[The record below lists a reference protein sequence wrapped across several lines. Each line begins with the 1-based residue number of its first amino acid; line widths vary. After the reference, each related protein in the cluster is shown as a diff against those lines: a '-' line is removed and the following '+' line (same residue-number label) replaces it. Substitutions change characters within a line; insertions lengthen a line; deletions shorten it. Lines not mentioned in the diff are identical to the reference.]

1 MCSLSS
7 EPKATCT
14 MSHIAYY
21 RVSTNSQSIEAQKS
35 ALAHASKIERAFMDE
50 GVSGSIPAAQRP
62 GFAAMLDYVREGD
75 TIHVYA
81 VDRLGRD
88 AIDVQTTIRALL
100 KKGVTVEVNG
110 LGSIGPGVG
119 ELIVAVLAQ
128 VADMERARI
137 AERTSNGRTLAKASL
152 EATGKTHR
160 GKDSLGRP
168 VKADG
173 PAVKAWRVAN
183 MASIAQTATE
193 FKLSESTVKRYC
205 AACPLPSP

>member
-1 MCSLSS
+1 
-7 EPKATCT
+7 

-21 RVSTNSQSIEAQKS
+21 RVSSNSQSIEAQKS
-35 ALAHASKIERAFMDE
+35 ALTHAKLIDKEFTDE
-50 GVSGSIPAAQRP
+50 GVSGAIPAADRP
-62 GFAAMLDYVREGD
+62 GFAAMLGYVREGD

-100 KKGVTVEVNG
+100 TKKVTVHVNG
-110 LGSIGPGVG
+110 LGPIGPGVG

-137 AERTSNGRTLAKASL
+137 NERTASGRALAKTTLA
-152 EATGKTHR
+152 ATGKTHR

-168 VKADG
+168 AKADAA
-173 PAVKAWRVAN
+173 AVKAWREDQLDGQK
-183 MASIAQTATE
+183 ASISATAKH

-205 AACPLPSP
+205 AA

>member
-1 MCSLSS
+1 
-7 EPKATCT
+7 

-21 RVSTNSQSIEAQKS
+21 RVSTTGQSIEAQKA
-35 ALAHASKIERAFMDE
+35 ALTHAKLIEREFMDE
-50 GVSGSIPAAQRP
+50 GVSGSIPAADRP

-110 LGSIGPGVG
+110 LGQIGPGVG

-137 AERTSNGRTLAKASL
+137 NERTASGRLLAKATL
-152 EATGKTHR
+152 AATGKTHR

-168 VKADG
+168 AKADAA
-173 PAVKAWRVAN
+173 AVKAWRTTEK
-183 MASIAQTATE
+183 ASISDTATH

-205 AACPLPSP
+205 AA

>member
-1 MCSLSS
+1 
-7 EPKATCT
+7 

-21 RVSTNSQSIEAQKS
+21 RVSGTSQSIQSQK
-35 ALAHASKIERAFMDE
+35 ASLTHSKLIDKEFSDE
-50 GVSGSIPAAQRP
+50 GVSGAVPAADRP
-62 GFAAMLDYVREGD
+62 GFAAMLGYVREGD

-100 KKGVTVEVNG
+100 RKGVTVEVNG

-137 AERTSNGRTLAKASL
+137 NERTASGRALAQSTLA
-152 EATGKTHR
+152 ATGKTHR
-160 GKDSLGRP
+160 GKMSMGRP
-168 VKADG
+168 AKAD
-173 PAVKAWRVAN
+173 AAEVKAWRSEKK
-183 MASIAQTATE
+183 ASISAAAAH
-193 FKLSESTVKRYC
+193 FKLSDSTIKRYC
-205 AACPLPSP
+205 AA

>member
-1 MCSLSS
+1 
-7 EPKATCT
+7 

-21 RVSTNSQSIEAQKS
+21 RVSSNSQSIDAQKA
-35 ALAHASKIERAFMDE
+35 ALTHAKLIDKEFMDE
-50 GVSGSIPAAQRP
+50 GVSGAIPAADRP
-62 GFAAMLDYVREGD
+62 GFAAMLGYVREGD

-100 KKGVTVEVNG
+100 RKGVTVEVNG

-137 AERTSNGRTLAKASL
+137 NERTSSGRKLAKESL
-152 EATGKTHR
+152 AATGLTHR
-160 GKDSLGRP
+160 GKASLGRP
-168 VKADG
+168 AKAD
-173 PAVKAWRVAN
+173 ATTVKAWRADN
-183 MASIAQTATE
+183 AASISAAAAH
-193 FKLSESTVKRYC
+193 FCLSDSTVKRYC
-205 AACPLPSP
+205 AVTA

>member
-1 MCSLSS
+1 
-7 EPKATCT
+7 

-21 RVSTNSQSIEAQKS
+21 RVSTTGQSIEAQKA
-35 ALAHASKIERAFMDE
+35 ALTHADLIEHEYMDE
-50 GVSGSIPAAQRP
+50 GVSGSVLAADRE
-62 GFAAMLDYVREGD
+62 GFADMLSFVRKGD

-100 KKGVTVEVNG
+100 KKGVTVHING
-110 LGSIGPGVG
+110 LGQIGPGVG

-137 AERTSNGRTLAKASL
+137 NERTAAGRQLTKATLA
-152 EATGKTHR
+152 ATGKTHR

-168 VKADG
+168 VKAD
-173 PAVKAWRVAN
+173 AAQVKAWRTN
-183 MASIAQTATE
+183 EKKSINETAE
-193 FKLSESTVKRYC
+193 HFKLSGSTVKRYC
-205 AACPLPSP
+205 AA

>member
-1 MCSLSS
+1 
-7 EPKATCT
+7 

-21 RVSTNSQSIEAQKS
+21 RVSTSGQSIETQK
-35 ALAHASKIERAFMDE
+35 ASLHGAKLIEREFMDE
-50 GVSGSIPAAQRP
+50 GVSGSIPAADRP
-62 GFAAMLDYVREGD
+62 GFAAMLGYVRDGD

-110 LGSIGPGVG
+110 LGQIGPGVG

-137 AERTSNGRTLAKASL
+137 NERTAAGRALAKTTLAH
-152 EATGKTHR
+152 TGKTHR
-160 GKDSLGRP
+160 GKESLGRP
-168 VKADG
+168 VKADAK
-173 PAVKAWRVAN
+173 AVKAWRTAN
-183 MASIAQTATE
+183 AASISQAAQQ
-193 FKLSESTVKRYC
+193 FGLSASTVKRYC
-205 AACPLPSP
+205 VANELR

>member
-1 MCSLSS
+1 
-7 EPKATCT
+7 

-21 RVSTNSQSIEAQKS
+21 RVSTNSQSIEAQKA
-35 ALAHASKIERAFMDE
+35 ALTHAKLIEREFMDE
-50 GVSGSIPAAQRP
+50 GVSGAVPAADRP
-62 GFAAMLDYVREGD
+62 GFAAMLGYVRQGD
-75 TIHVYA
+75 TLHVYS

-100 KKGVTVEVNG
+100 RKGVTVEVNG

-137 AERTSNGRTLAKASL
+137 NERTANGRTLAKASL
-152 EATGKTHR
+152 AATGLTHR
-160 GKDSLGRP
+160 GKESLGRP

-173 PAVKAWRVAN
+173 AAVKAWRTEN
-183 MASIAQTATE
+183 KASISAAAAH
-193 FKLSESTVKRYC
+193 FGLSDSTVKRYC
-205 AACPLPSP
+205 AA

>member
-1 MCSLSS
+1 
-7 EPKATCT
+7 

-21 RVSTNSQSIEAQKS
+21 RVSTNGQSIDAQKA
-35 ALAHASKIERAFMDE
+35 ALTHASKIERDFMDE
-50 GVSGSIPAAQRP
+50 GVSGSIPAANRP
-62 GFAAMLDYVREGD
+62 GFAEMLNYVRQGD

-100 KKGVTVEVNG
+100 KEGVTVEVNG

-137 AERTSNGRTLAKASL
+137 AERTANGRNLAKASL
-152 EATGKTHR
+152 AATGLTHR
-160 GKDSLGRP
+160 GKVSLGRP
-168 VKADG
+168 VKANG
-173 PAVKAWRVAN
+173 PAVKAWRAEN
-183 MASIAQTATE
+183 KASIAQAAAH
-193 FKLSESTVKRYC
+193 FKLSQSTVKRYC
-205 AACPLPSP
+205 AA

>member
-1 MCSLSS
+1 
-7 EPKATCT
+7 

-21 RVSTNSQSIEAQKS
+21 RVSTNGQSIEAQKS
-35 ALAHASKIERAFMDE
+35 ALTHASKIERDFMDE
-50 GVSGSIPAAQRP
+50 GVSGSVPAADRP
-62 GFAAMLDYVREGD
+62 GFAEMLNYVRQGD

-88 AIDVQTTIRALL
+88 AIDVQTTIRSLL

-137 AERTSNGRTLAKASL
+137 AERTANGRTLAKASL
-152 EATGKTHR
+152 AATGLTHR
-160 GKDSLGRP
+160 GKVSLGRP
-168 VKADG
+168 AKADG
-173 PAVKAWRVAN
+173 PAVKAWREVN
-183 MASIAQTATE
+183 NASISAVAKE

-205 AACPLPSP
+205 AA